1 MKKFEFDEIIKQNL
15 ISVYGDIFGYVV
27 PDNPKVYSFYYDKK
41 QFNAFVA
48 DMREHYKSAYIAYG
62 EGKGGELSEKKGRYG
77 TLPPKMASV
86 ASSSRFCYLALRNNA
101 KAFCASGDV
110 QFEHECRISGIDIGT
125 APQLDAY
132 ITEKNI
138 YIEVKCHE
146 IFDSHKVLM
155 KEKYWDHIYGVKND
169 FGFPVLDKTKSDHF
183 EIPLSVFNI
192 ENKSSR
198 FDIKQ
203 FLCHLMGIASQSQN
217 KAMLVYLF
225 FKPKTDHV
233 NQAEEIE
240 KVFAELSEEIKNIF
254 DSTPIRRFCE
264 KNDITLMAVYEEA
277 YTIEPLTEKNKHLI
291 YQR

>member
-1 MKKFEFDEIIKQNL
+1 MEIFCSIAESLSDVIIWDLTSDMSNPFCQFAKKK
-15 ISVYGDIFGYVV
+15 
-27 PDNPKVYSFYYDKK
+27 
-41 QFNAFVA
+41 A
-48 DMREHYKSAYIAYG
+48 
-62 EGKGGELSEKKGRYG
+62 ELSVCILTPDKRGLLYEQENERN
-77 TLPPKMASV
+77 LPQNSIH
-86 ASSSRFCYLALRNNA
+86 LA
-101 KAFCASGDV
+101 G
-110 QFEHECRISGIDIGT
+110 Q
-125 APQLDAY
+125 
-132 ITEKNI
+132 
-138 YIEVKCHE
+138 VKPYSPCLLYT
-146 IFDSHKVLM
+146 S
-155 KEKYWDHIYGVKND
+155 YWDHIYGVKND

-254 DSTPIRRFCE
+254 EMCIRDR
-264 KNDITLMAVYEEA
+264 DIPA
-277 YTIEPLTEKNKHLI
+277 
-291 YQR
+291 